1 MIRIIIW
8 DTPGSVH
15 ANGIIQAINSG
26 YGSDI
31 SAQIEVLSSGAFD
44 RAASDSNIIAILR
57 SYTGVSG
64 YVSSA
69 QNVYPRVL
77 TFFPM
82 GSNTF
87 ELLTVFQ
94 NEEPPVI
101 VTSGA
106 GDYEEKNNTGYG
118 NGLEFWDRDNNWND
132 GGDESSYSNG
142 YVLGK
147 LLKIKDTLNCS
158 WWVARYIAR
167 MTADRTESNRQNW
180 LWDLRNGYG
189 KINVD
194 KAIAYKGFIPDDP
207 YLPVVPEVVYFGNT
221 EQSFTA
227 SVPEGYI
234 GEPITY
240 SVAENTVF
248 STVDQESADELAL
261 IYARYVAENLLDI
274 SPANIVALQKEFDTD
289 YGIGNYVVLS
299 GLTLENKTAKCQ
311 FKLFIND
318 SSKTK
323 NPIKTLNLTFDF
335 PAEIMNLIYI
345 EAKNKNY
352 FINSTIIYET
362 IDES

>member
-1 MIRIIIW
+1 MVRIIIW

-15 ANGIIQAINSG
+15 ANQIIIAINSG
-26 YGSDI
+26 YGADI
-31 SAQIEVLSSGAFD
+31 SEQFEVLSSGAFD
-44 RAASDSNIIAILR
+44 RAVSDSNIIAILR

-64 YVSSA
+64 YVTSA
-69 QNVYPRVL
+69 QNVYPRVS
-77 TFFPM
+77 TFFPL
-82 GSNTF
+82 GSNNF
-87 ELLTVFQ
+87 ELLSVFQ

-147 LLKIKDTLNCS
+147 LLKIKDMRNCS
-158 WWVARYIAR
+158 WWEARYIAR

-189 KINVD
+189 KINVE
-194 KAIAYKGFIPDDP
+194 KAINYKGFIPDDP
-207 YLPVVPEVVYFGNT
+207 YIPKAQEATYYGNT
-221 EQSFTA
+221 AQSYTA
-227 SVPEGYI
+227 SVPDGYT
-234 GEPITY
+234 GEPVTY

-261 IYARYVAENLLDI
+261 VYARYVAENLLDV

-289 YGIGNYVVLS
+289 YGIGNYL
-299 GLTLENKTAKCQ
+299 
-311 FKLFIND
+311 IID
-318 SSKTK
+318 SVS
-323 NPIKTLNLTFDF
+323 NNNIW
-335 PAEIMNLIYI
+335 ISIYQ
-345 EAKNKNY
+345 NKNSY
-352 FINSTIIYET
+352 DNNKEPLRKMIIKFNFDVIKNQLYLYLSSISMFDNALIINKE
-362 IDES
+362 